1 MPITY
6 PTNPTV
12 NQTYTHLGVTW
23 TYTGKR
29 WIKSGS
35 SGIAVIGYNGST
47 GYAGSTGYTGSTALG
62 YTGSASTVA
71 GYTGSAA
78 AGGGA
83 STPSAVSDQQNSS
96 NGAFAL
102 PVGNTAQRPVTAY
115 NGYTRFNTN
124 TLALELYYNTVWNSL
139 AYAAPGYSAANP
151 ATSATQLTTYGISV
165 NGSYWINI
173 GGTAMQCYVDFALAG
188 GPYILVMVAASTG
201 TTYDYDSTVW
211 TNTSGGVTTAL
222 DPTSDTNQVHSAFY
236 QLSTT
241 RTGMAMYQPASTYFH
256 YLDHTAG
263 TARANA
269 NSATPP
275 TAITPNGTTI
285 AANNIIPATSPARA
299 LGWWNSVTAAGLTAA
314 TNGSTYYRYGY
325 AHGTPDP
332 SQFGYLRFGW
342 TADQDPSD
350 SRDRGMG
357 MGLKNA
363 GGGPVASFSAS
374 CGRWDYNDGST
385 AYKNNLKG
393 YLYIKN

>member
-1 MPITY
+1 M
-6 PTNPTV
+6 
-12 NQTYTHLGVTW
+12 
-23 TYTGKR
+23 
-29 WIKSGS
+29 
-35 SGIAVIGYNGST
+35 
-47 GYAGSTGYTGSTALG
+47 GYTGSSGSNGYTGSSGSNGYTGSSGSNGYTGSSGSNGYTGSSGSNG
-62 YTGSASTVA
+62 YTGSA
-71 GYTGSAA
+71 G
-78 AGGGA
+78 
-83 STPSAVSDQQNSS
+83 PSSVTAINNQQNTGT
-96 NGAFAL
+96 GALGL
-102 PVGNTAQRPVTAY
+102 PVGTTAQRPATAY
-115 NGYTRFNTN
+115 DGYARFNTN
-124 TLALELYYNTVWNSL
+124 TLAFELYYNTVWNAI

-241 RTGMAMYQPASTYFH
+241 RTGMAMYQPSSTYFH

-275 TAITPNGTTI
+275 TAIAPTGATI

-299 LGWWNSVTAAGLTAA
+299 LGWWNSITAAGLTAA
-314 TNGSTYYRYGY
+314 TNGATYYRYGY
-325 AHGTPDP
+325 AHGEPVP
-332 SQFGYLRFGW
+332 AIFGYLRFGW
-342 TADQDPSD
+342 TADQDSSD

-374 CGRWDYNDGST
+374 CGRFDYNDGST